1 MNFNQTKE
9 IDSMSILETVLV
21 TVITEVAK
29 EVIQLFVMNFN
40 IIEGR

>member
-29 EVIQLFVMNFN
+29 EVITVIRDEF
-40 IIEGR
+40 